1 MCRLIYMPAKRK
13 SIEDV
18 LRERLAGDPASYY
31 AIAKA
36 TGITH
41 PTLMRFAKEEGGL
54 RLSVA
59 AKLAEHYRLELRE
72 RQE

>member
-1 MCRLIYMPAKRK
+1 MCKLIYMPAKRK
-13 SIEDV
+13 TIEDV
-18 LRERLAGDPASYY
+18 LRETLADDPASFY

-41 PTLMRFAKEEGGL
+41 PTLMRFAKGEGGL

-72 RQE
+72 RQK

>member
-1 MCRLIYMPAKRK
+1 MSAKRK
-13 SIEDV
+13 TIEDV

-41 PTLMRFAKEEGGL
+41 PTLMRFAKGKGGL

-59 AKLAEHYRLELRE
+59 AKLAEHYHLELRE